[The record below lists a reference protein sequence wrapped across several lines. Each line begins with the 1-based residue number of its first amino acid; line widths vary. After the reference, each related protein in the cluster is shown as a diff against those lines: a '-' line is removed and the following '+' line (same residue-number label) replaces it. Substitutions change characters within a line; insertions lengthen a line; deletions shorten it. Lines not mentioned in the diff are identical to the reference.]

1 MMEQNLEV
9 KKMIIRSQ
17 DRYELINCNNIS
29 MYQNNKLGKVVIAA
43 NNNPDLILG
52 LYSTKE
58 KALKVLDM
66 IEKHINKTNIYDVIA
81 TENYCK
87 PYEIEKPF
95 KEVFQMPQDDEVL
108 EDE

>member
-1 MMEQNLEV
+1 MW
-9 KKMIIRSQ
+9 IRSQ
-17 DRYELINCNNIS
+17 DKKGIYKIVSCRILSSSKGHMIEGVS
-29 MYQNNKLGKVVIAA
+29 RTG
-43 NNNPDLILG
+43 DILG
-52 LYSTKE
+52 IYSTEE
-58 KALKVLDM
+58 KALKILDM

-95 KEVFQMPQDDEVL
+95 KEVFQMPQDEEVL

>member
-1 MMEQNLEV
+1 MW
-9 KKMIIRSQ
+9 IRSQ
-17 DRYELINCNNIS
+17 DKEMLINCTDLYIDKENSNYIIEGNIGS
-29 MYQNNKLGKVVIAA
+29 LGT
-43 NNNPDLILG
+43 
-52 LYSTKE
+52 YSTKE

-95 KEVFQMPQDDEVL
+95 KEVFQMPQDDEV
-108 EDE
+108 